1 MENPLLELQEYD
13 NLVQALKSGKGPLQV
28 TGTLDSQKV
37 HLMYELGEA
46 SAFAWK
52 LVVTY
57 DDTRAKEIYDDL
69 RSFTSRV
76 WLYPAK
82 DLLFYSAD
90 IHGNLMARQRIA
102 VLRRLMEDRE
112 GVVVTT
118 MDGLM
123 DHLLPLKYLREQSI
137 TVESGQV
144 IDLDAWKE
152 CLIAMGY
159 ERVAQVDGMGQ
170 FSIRGGIVDI
180 FPLTEEVPVRIE
192 LWDDEV
198 DSIRTFDLES
208 QRSVEQLENI
218 TIYPAA
224 EVVLSGEQL
233 AAGIRRLEK
242 EEKTYE
248 KALREQHK
256 PEEAHRIHTIIGEL
270 RSGLDE
276 GWRIGG
282 LDAYI
287 RYFCPDTVS
296 FLEYFPQGE
305 SVIYLDEP
313 ARLKEKGE
321 TVELEFRESM
331 VHRLE
336 KGYLLPGQTELLY
349 PAAEILARMQKPYAV
364 MLTGLDQ
371 KLPGMKVN
379 QKFSIDVKNVNSYQ
393 NSFEILIKD
402 LTRWKKEGYRVILL
416 SASRTRASRLA
427 SDLRE
432 YDLRAYCPDGREGE
446 SGNAGGEGSGSADT
460 GNPGAVNTSVRKVR
474 PGEILV
480 TYGNL
485 HRGFEY
491 PLLKF
496 VFITEG
502 DMFGVEKKRKRR
514 KKTNYQGKAIQSFT
528 ELSVGDYVVHE
539 EHGLGI
545 YKGIEKVERD
555 KVIKDYIKIEYGDG
569 GNLYLPATRL
579 ESIQKYAGAEAKKPK
594 LNKLGGTEWN
604 KTKTRVRGAVQEI
617 AKDLVKLYA
626 ARQEKAGFQY
636 GTDTVWQREF
646 EELFP
651 YDETDDQMDAI
662 DAVKKDMESRRIMD
676 RLICGDVGYGKTEVA
691 LRAAFKA
698 VQDSKQVVYL
708 VPTTILAQQHYN
720 TFVQRMKDFPVRV
733 DMLSRF
739 CTPARQKRTLEDLRK
754 GMVDIVIGT
763 HRVLSK
769 DMQFKDLGLLIIDEE
784 QRFGVAHK
792 EKIKHLKENVDVLT
806 LTATPIP
813 RTLHMSLAGIRDM
826 SVLEEPPVDRT
837 PIQTYVMEYNEE
849 MVREA
854 INRELARNGQVYYV
868 YNRVTDIDEV
878 AGRVQALV
886 PDAVVTFAHGQM
898 REHELERIM
907 ADFINGE
914 IDVLVSTTIIETG
927 LDIPNAN
934 TMIIH
939 DADRMGLSQLYQ
951 LRGRVGRSNRTSY
964 AFLMYKR
971 DKLLR
976 EEAEKRLQAIRE
988 FTELGSGIK
997 IAMRDLEIRGAGN
1010 VLGAE
1015 QHGHMEA
1022 VGYDLYCK
1030 MLNQAVLALKGETLE
1045 EDSYDTVVECDI
1057 DAYIPGRYIKNEYQK
1072 LDIYKRISAIET
1084 EEEYMDMQDEL
1095 MDRFGDIPRS
1105 VENLLK
1111 IASIRALA
1119 HQAYVTEVVINR
1131 QEVRLTMYQKAKL
1144 QVEKIPDMVRSYKGD
1159 LKLVPGDVPSF
1170 HYIDRRNKNQDSLE
1184 MMGKAEEILK
1194 SMCGIRI

>member
-1 MENPLLELQEYD
+1 MQNPLLELQEYES
-13 NLVQALKSGKGPLQV
+13 LREAVKKGQGPVQV

-37 HLMYELGEA
+37 HLMYELGQEMGGDGQGPFKWRLA
-46 SAFAWK
+46 
-52 LVVTY
+52 VTY
-57 DDTRAKEIYDDL
+57 DDSRAKEIYEDF
-69 RSFTSRV
+69 RNFTDKV
-76 WLYPAK
+76 WLYPAR

-90 IHGNLMARQRIA
+90 IHGNLLTRQRIE
-102 VLRRLMEDRE
+102 VLKSLLTEPG

-118 MDGLM
+118 VDGLM
-123 DHLLPLKYLREQSI
+123 DHLLPLSLLKSRTISI
-137 TVESGQV
+137 QCGQTL
-144 IDLDAWKE
+144 DLEELKSQLA
-152 CLIAMGY
+152 AVGY
-159 ERVAQVDGMGQ
+159 ERMAQVDGMGQ

-180 FPLTEEVPVRIE
+180 FPLTEETPIRIE

-198 DSIRTFDLES
+198 DSIRSFDVES
-208 QRSVEQLENI
+208 QRSVEELSQAV
-218 TIYPAA
+218 IYPAA
-224 EVVLSGEQL
+224 EVVLDE
-233 AAGIRRLEK
+233 ARLEEGLRAIEE

-248 KALREQHK
+248 KALRDQHK
-256 PEEAHRIHTIIGEL
+256 SEAAHRISQAVKEFVESV
-270 RSGLDE
+270 RE
-276 GWRIGG
+276 GWRLGG
-282 LDAYI
+282 LDGYI
-287 RYFCPDTVS
+287 HYFCREAVS
-296 FLEYFPQGE
+296 FLDYFPE
-305 SVIYLDEP
+305 SSSLIFLDEP
-313 ARLKEKGE
+313 LRLKEKSE

-331 VHRLE
+331 SHRLE
-336 KGYLLPGQTELLY
+336 NGYMLPGQTGLLY
-349 PAAEILARMQKPYAV
+349 PAAQVMARLQSNTTV

-371 KLPGMKVN
+371 KLPGMKVAG
-379 QKFSIDVKNVNSYQ
+379 KFGFTVKNVSSYQ
-393 NSFEILIKD
+393 NSFEMLIKD
-402 LTRWKKEGYRVILL
+402 LTRWKKEGWRVVLL

-432 YDLRAYCPDGREGE
+432 YELRAFCPDQEKE
-446 SGNAGGEGSGSADT
+446 IPNVL
-460 GNPGAVNTSVRKVR
+460 PGQ
-474 PGEILV
+474 ILV
-480 TYGNL
+480 VHGNL

-491 PLLKF
+491 PLIKF

-502 DMFGVEKKRKRR
+502 DMFGVEKKKRKR
-514 KKTNYQGKAIQSFT
+514 KKTSYQGQGIRSFS

-545 YKGIEKVERD
+545 YRGIEKVERD
-555 KVIKDYIKIEYGDG
+555 KVTKDYIKIEYGDG

-579 ESIQKYAGAEAKKPK
+579 ESIQKYSGADGRKPK
-594 LNKLGGTEWN
+594 LNKLGGSEWA
-604 KTKTRVRGAVQEI
+604 KTKSRVRGAVQEI

-626 ARQEKAGFQY
+626 ARQEKNGFQY
-636 GTDTVWQREF
+636 GPDTVWQKEF

-651 YDETDDQMDAI
+651 YEETEDQLDAI
-662 DAVKKDMESRRIMD
+662 EAVKSDMESKKIMD

-739 CTPARQKRTLEDLRK
+739 RTPAQQKRTLEGLRK

-769 DMQFKDLGLLIIDEE
+769 DLEFKDLGLLIIDEE
-784 QRFGVAHK
+784 QRFGVTHK
-792 EKIKHLKENVDVLT
+792 EKIKKLKENVDVLT

-826 SVLEEPPVDRT
+826 SVLEEPPVDRM

-849 MVREA
+849 MIREA
-854 INRELARNGQVYYV
+854 IGREMARGGQVYYV
-868 YNRVTDIDEV
+868 YNRVTDIEEV
-878 AGRVQALV
+878 ANRIAGLA
-886 PDAVVTFAHGQM
+886 PEAVVTYAHGQM

-907 ADFINGE
+907 ADFINGD

-934 TMIIH
+934 TLIIQ

-951 LRGRVGRSNRTSY
+951 LRGRVGRSSRTSY

-971 DKLLR
+971 DKMLK

-1030 MLNQAVLALKGETLE
+1030 MLSQAVKALKDGESQE
-1045 EDSYDTVVECDI
+1045 ESFETAVECDI
-1057 DAYIPGRYIKNEYQK
+1057 SAYIPASYIKNEYQK

-1084 EEEYMDMQDEL
+1084 QEESMDMQDEL
-1095 MDRFGDIPRS
+1095 MDRFGDIPAS
-1105 VENLLK
+1105 VDHLLR
-1111 IASIRALA
+1111 IAALKGQA
-1119 HQAYVTEVVINR
+1119 HRAYVTEVLINR
-1131 QEVRLTMYQKAKL
+1131 QEVRLTLYGRAKL
-1144 QVEKIPDMVRSYKGD
+1144 
-1159 LKLVPGDVPSF
+1159 
-1170 HYIDRRNKNQDSLE
+1170 
-1184 MMGKAEEILK
+1184 KAEEFPRLLAEYKGQLK
-1194 SMCGIRI
+1194 MTGGEEPVLLYQDTKHKNKDSKAMLKMAEELTEKLTKLAE